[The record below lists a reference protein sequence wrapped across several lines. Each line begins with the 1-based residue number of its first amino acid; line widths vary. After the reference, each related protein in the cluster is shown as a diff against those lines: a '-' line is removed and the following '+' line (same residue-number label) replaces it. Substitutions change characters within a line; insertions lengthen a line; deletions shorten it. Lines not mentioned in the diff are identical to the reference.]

1 MEDKQLKIK
10 FNLIAI
16 VCIIIFCFAI
26 TPITLQNDTF
36 YTIKIGEHIVNSG
49 NIDMK
54 DPFSMH
60 DLPYT
65 YPHWLYD
72 VGIYFIYQ
80 LGGMAGIYL
89 STVILAC
96 MLGVTVYITNKKI
109 VKNELVSFLLT
120 MGVMYIITGFI
131 AARAQLVTFILFA
144 LTVYFIEQFLE
155 TKKKRY
161 AIGLIVIPT
170 VIANVHLAV

>member
-1 MEDKQLKIK
+1 
-10 FNLIAI
+10 
-16 VCIIIFCFAI
+16 
-26 TPITLQNDTF
+26 
-36 YTIKIGEHIVNSG
+36 
-49 NIDMK
+49 
-54 DPFSMH
+54 
-60 DLPYT
+60 
-65 YPHWLYD
+65 
-72 VGIYFIYQ
+72 
-80 LGGMAGIYL
+80 MAGIYL

-96 MLGVTVYITNKKI
+96 LLGVTVYVTNKKI

-170 VIANVHLAV
+170 VIANVHLAVWPFYFIIFLPYIAEYLIALLLDSHIIYKVQKRYYEYKIQQTQNKPNF